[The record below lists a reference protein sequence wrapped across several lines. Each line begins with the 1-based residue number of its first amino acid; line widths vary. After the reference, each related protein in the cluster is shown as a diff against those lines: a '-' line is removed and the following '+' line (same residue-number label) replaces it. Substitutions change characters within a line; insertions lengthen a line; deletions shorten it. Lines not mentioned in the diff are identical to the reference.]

1 MLLYRQRHPQGQEQ
15 LQAMLARHLRIPPEF
30 ASKGQSQ
37 QKVFDDY
44 LYLTQV
50 QQSRCYETAFAQWR
64 RLRSDTDVN
73 TMGILYWQ
81 LNDIWQGPS
90 WSSIEHSGR
99 WRLTQSAVQRSFAP
113 LLLSLITEPT
123 AGANGKT

>member
-1 MLLYRQRHPQGQEQ
+1 MGMM
-15 LQAMLARHLRIPPEF
+15 AMLKRHLRVPPEF
-30 ASKGQSQ
+30 APDGATQ

-64 RLRSDTDVN
+64 RLRSDTSVN

-90 WSSIEHSGR
+90 WSSMEHSGR
-99 WRLTQSAVQRSFAP
+99 WRLTHNAVRRAFEP
-113 LLLSLITEPT
+113 VMLSMTQESGRVTTFVTSDLATNVT
-123 AGANGKT
+123 TSV

>member
-1 MLLYRQRHPQGQEQ
+1 MLQRHFKV
-15 LQAMLARHLRIPPEF
+15 PPEF
-30 ASKGQSQ
+30 VQDTHSQ
-37 QKVFDDY
+37 KKVFDNY

-64 RLRSDTDVN
+64 RLRSNPAVG

-90 WSSIEHSGR
+90 WSSIEHSGA
-99 WRLTQSAVQRSFAP
+99 WRLTHSAVQRSF
-113 LLLSLITEPT
+113 EPIMASMVIESNVLKAYVT
-123 AGANGKT
+123 

>member
-1 MLLYRQRHPQGQEQ
+1 MM
-15 LQAMLARHLRIPPEF
+15 AMLKRHLRVPPEF

-37 QKVFDDY
+37 QMVFDDY

-64 RLRSDTDVN
+64 RIRSDPNAN

-99 WRLTQSAVQRSFAP
+99 WRLTHSAVQRSFEPLAAS
-113 LLLSLITEPT
+113 LLLQ
-123 AGANGKT
+123 NGTLRAFLTSD